1 MPPKHK
7 KEHIPAYEGQEVI
20 PPSLREAL
28 DKLGPNATHDQV
40 QAAARKVSDEID
52 NRFGQVNYDNWFMDR
67 KAKDLMMLL
76 ERAPGWNMGTWK
88 LLAGG
93 IKNIPKNAVSIAKGD
108 PLLEAQAGRASEPQS
123 KKFSLTKLKP
133 DILIGFVEEG
143 GDPASM
149 AKRFGQIVDGAKAGN
164 SHCLTAILRIASVFK
179 DKGIQADAG
188 DILLERF
195 GDKDG
200 VLLYLAIRCPSG
212 AIRTKSV
219 RRMAENNKEYLL
231 ELASKESGYPDTR
244 MEAKKLLDGGV

>member
-1 MPPKHK
+1 M
-7 KEHIPAYEGQEVI
+7 ERALSFDEVI
-20 PPSLREAL
+20 MMGGRGFKRHELHVGEKAVSCNPGLIL
-28 DKLGPNATHDQV
+28 KIGPDGTKAT
-40 QAAARKVSDEID
+40 
-52 NRFGQVNYDNWFMDR
+52 
-67 KAKDLMMLL
+67 
-76 ERAPGWNMGTWK
+76 
-88 LLAGG
+88 
-93 IKNIPKNAVSIAKGD
+93 VSIAKGD